1 MFTFESIYLLS
12 FEEPLGMMKSG
23 KDHVLMQWVDE
34 TTASLIVAVALP
46 FTRKFLHYL
55 PGSLGERFRAVH
67 KCKKYYINR
76 MRELEKA
83 EKSEFLSQLLNT
95 PSEEHNR
102 PLNES
107 EASEELIG
115 LMFAGSETVGVTMN
129 WLLWELACNPDVQ
142 ERLYDEIRRVVPNPM
157 SPIEYNRVVNLP
169 FLKAII
175 NETLR
180 VHTAI
185 LGPFPRIAIEDMVIA
200 GQVVP
205 KGVSSLD

>member
-67 KCKKYYINR
+67 KCKKVSKQLFHLIHLIDSPKYYINR

-115 LMFAGSETVGVTMN
+115 LM
-129 WLLWELACNPDVQ
+129 
-142 ERLYDEIRRVVPNPM
+142 
-157 SPIEYNRVVNLP
+157 
-169 FLKAII
+169 
-175 NETLR
+175 
-180 VHTAI
+180 
-185 LGPFPRIAIEDMVIA
+185 
-200 GQVVP
+200 
-205 KGVSSLD
+205 